1 MSNVEYL
8 LRVRHALD
16 GSFTA
21 SLRQFAP
28 TGHPEVRAVIGP
40 VVEGQGANAQAAM
53 VSAVAN
59 AHIQCVPSA
68 SAGRYPDA

>member
-1 MSNVEYL
+1 MSAIEYL
-8 LRVRHALD
+8 MRVRPSSD

-21 SLRQFAP
+21 SLRQFAQ
-28 TGHPEVRAVIGP
+28 TSHPEVRAVIGP

>member
-1 MSNVEYL
+1 MSAIEYL
-8 LRVRHALD
+8 MRVRPAPD

-53 VSAVAN
+53 VSAIAN
-59 AHIQCVPSA
+59 AHVETVEAPRES
-68 SAGRYPDA
+68 RYAC